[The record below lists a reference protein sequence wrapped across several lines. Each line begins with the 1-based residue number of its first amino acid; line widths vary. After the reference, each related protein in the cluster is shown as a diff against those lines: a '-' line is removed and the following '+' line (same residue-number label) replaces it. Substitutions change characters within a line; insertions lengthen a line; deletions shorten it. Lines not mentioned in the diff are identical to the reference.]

1 MPSTRWYMMAPG
13 LGWLALFL
21 LVPCA
26 LILALAFFERGTY
39 GGVDYIL
46 TLENFQRA
54 IDPLYVNIFL
64 KSARIAGVATLISI
78 LLGYPAAA
86 AIVNAPKHR
95 QTMLLILIM
104 LPFWTNYLIRT
115 YAWVVLLNRSGIVN
129 NALVSA
135 GAIDEPLSLLYSEN
149 AVIAGLVYSYLPFM
163 ILSIFSALSRINPEL
178 REASEDLG
186 ATSLMTFLRVTL
198 PLTLSGVG
206 GGAAFV
212 FVLSIGNFI
221 TPDLL
226 GGGRVVMIS
235 NAISGQF
242 LASRDWPFGS
252 ALSLGL
258 IAIMLALLFAQAVL
272 VSRGSQSK
280 GAEA

>member
-1 MPSTRWYMMAPG
+1 M
-13 LGWLALFL
+13 
-21 LVPCA
+21 LVPCT
-26 LILALAFFERGTY
+26 LVLALSFFERGTY
-39 GGVDYIL
+39 GGIDYVF

-54 IDPLYVNIFL
+54 AEPLYINIFL
-64 KSARIAGVATLISI
+64 KSARIAGLATII
-78 LLGYPAAA
+78 AVVLGYPAAA
-86 AIVNAPKHR
+86 AIANARKDR
-95 QTMLLILIM
+95 QAMLLILIM

-115 YAWVVLLNRSGIVN
+115 YAWVVLLNRSGVVN
-129 NALVSA
+129 NALTSA
-135 GAIDEPLSLLYSEN
+135 GVIDEPLSLLYSES

-163 ILSIFSALSRINPEL
+163 ILAIFSALSRINPEL

-186 ATSLMTFLRVTL
+186 ASSLMTFLRVTL

-272 VSRGSQSK
+272 VSRGSQS
-280 GAEA
+280 GGRSAT